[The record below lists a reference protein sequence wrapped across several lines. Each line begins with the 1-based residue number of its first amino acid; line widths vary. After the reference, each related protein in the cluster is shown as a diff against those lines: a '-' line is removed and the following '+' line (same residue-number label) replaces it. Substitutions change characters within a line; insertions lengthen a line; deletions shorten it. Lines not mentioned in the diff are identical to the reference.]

1 MANEEWRI
9 NTQLRLG
16 LPLASYHNKP
26 HEPCPH
32 GCRHPQSNERVK
44 VRYGYHLVTDCRKAN
59 QGNKSHKD
67 VESIL
72 IHYFNTFT
80 HITAT
85 KAKPFPNCKQAVG
98 LIGHHDHRQPN
109 LQGLVIKINDD
120 HREKAVDPSSREGRK
135 LISIVRRLFN
145 DRIEGASFCRLS
157 DRMRSYQ
164 RLYSGQLVCIST
176 SPPLMPS
183 VLPIKSS
190 STATRS
196 DTC

>member
-1 MANEEWRI
+1 VLDGTTHDPATLTNIPSDPSSTMANEEWRI

-32 GCRHPQSNERVK
+32 GCRHPQTIP
-44 VRYGYHLVTDCRKAN
+44 VRYGCHLVTDCRKAN

-67 VESIL
+67 VQSIL

-85 KAKPFPNCKQAVG
+85 KARPFPNGKQAER

-109 LQGLVIKINDD
+109 LKG
-120 HREKAVDPSSREGRK
+120 P
-135 LISIVRRLFN
+135 LI
-145 DRIEGASFCRLS
+145 
-157 DRMRSYQ
+157 
-164 RLYSGQLVCIST
+164 
-176 SPPLMPS
+176 PS
-183 VLPIKSS
+183 VLPIKRPQRARTTTDPNSARLG
-190 STATRS
+190 TAQCAQVRTSNDSRRGAES
-196 DTC
+196 AGVRMRPSGRVARVAKAVPSVI